1 MRGAKF
7 DREYAKKCVAPGW
20 HSLVNELFDLAEKE
34 NFTVAQVKEK
44 YGTLRIYAN
53 GASEDV
59 YKMIDDLERRSS
71 TICEACGKSGERIIR
86 GGWIKTRC
94 KYHV

>member
-44 YGTLRIYAN
+44 YGILRIYVDDAN
-53 GASEDV
+53 MEMHI
-59 YKMIDDLERRSS
+59 KIDNLERRSA
-71 TICEACGKSGERIIR
+71 TMCELCGKAGELVSR
-86 GGWIKTRC
+86 GNWLKTRC
-94 KYHV
+94 KDHE

>member
-44 YGTLRIYAN
+44 YGILRIYVDDAN
-53 GASEDV
+53 MEMHN
-59 YKMIDDLERRSS
+59 KIDKLERRSS
-71 TICEACGKSGERIIR
+71 AICEVCGKAGEMISR
-86 GGWIKTRC
+86 GGWLKTRC
-94 KYHV
+94 KDHV

>member
-44 YGTLRIYAN
+44 YGTLRIYVD

-59 YKMIDDLERRSS
+59 YKMIDDLERRSA
-71 TICEACGKSGERIIR
+71 TMCEICGEVGELVNR
-86 GGWIKTRC
+86 GNWVKTRC
-94 KYHV
+94 WTHV

>member
-20 HSLVNELFDLAEKE
+20 EGLIDELFDLAEKE

-44 YGTLRIYAN
+44 YGTLHIYVDGAN
-53 GASEDV
+53 MEMHIKI
-59 YKMIDDLERRSS
+59 YNLERRSANMCE
-71 TICEACGKSGERIIR
+71 ICGEVGELVSR
-86 GGWIKTRC
+86 GNWLKTRC
-94 KYHV
+94 WTHV